1 MKKLDLHDNEEW
13 QPYIESEFT
22 YQFDNNKPK
31 FQINESLGLCH
42 SNILITFFLP
52 HLLKESMVSEG
63 LMDMYMTMWR
73 SSNIVCCTFV
83 SLIFSIGY
91 KHHAFKTCHM

>member
-22 YQFDNNKPK
+22 YQFDNSKPK

-42 SNILITFFLP
+42 SNISITFFLP
-52 HLLKESMVSEG
+52 HPLEVVNG
-63 LMDMYMTMWR
+63 FR
-73 SSNIVCCTFV
+73 SIDGHVYDHVEVIKYCMLYPYIIDF
-83 SLIFSIGY
+83 L
-91 KHHAFKTCHM
+91 HWL